1 MSNLGEKIAEMS
13 VRILEQNEMR
23 EHIHTL
29 ENKIE
34 ELPKKESGVDMEVLI
49 SAGKLSLKQKILLL
63 KALGIL
69 DSKEIKSLPD
79 TKKAILLSRLL
90 NYSEKSVK
98 DLLTYIDKKEPPA
111 DFFIY
116 KEDNIKKINEL
127 LESVGIEKH
136 VSTIPK

>member
-34 ELPKKESGVDMEVLI
+34 EVSKKESGVDMEVLI

-111 DFFIY
+111 EFYIF
-116 KEDNIKKINEL
+116 KEENIKRVNEL
-127 LESVGIEKH
+127 LIRIGLQKYNENL
-136 VSTIPK
+136 